1 VKDLLEEVGWE
12 PREIP
17 QEPSLMGL
25 DGD

>member
-1 VKDLLEEVGWE
+1 VKEILEEVGWE

-17 QEPSLMGL
+17 QEPSLMGM